1 MFNFWHILFPFSY
14 YLTGNFHT
22 RFTLLVNNYSIRWLH
37 CCGTDAEGNKMTMQ
51 LKNKAGAAGIQPPP
65 LRIVMIIIIVI
76 INWATVPDEYKTVLS
91 VSHVVTRTEC
101 CCLTSNFLW
110 TQQTPPWHCLCMC
123 CWNWFGATMC
133 NEMGINSF
141 LATCERYYPYDFV
154 WAVRTNKYLNVYV
167 CKIFNLNLRIFLFI
181 LQTLVRKE
189 AYFIKVESTI
199 TQEKKIISLKIF
211 FVNYKNFLNYGN
223 PNW

>member
-133 NEMGINSF
+133 NEMGVGASSCHDSLIFMSTHK
-141 LATCERYYPYDFV
+141 ATAARCLSHHQ
-154 WAVRTNKYLNVYV
+154 AT
-167 CKIFNLNLRIFLFI
+167 
-181 LQTLVRKE
+181 
-189 AYFIKVESTI
+189 
-199 TQEKKIISLKIF
+199 
-211 FVNYKNFLNYGN
+211 YGQ
-223 PNW
+223 PLSAWPL